1 MAAHHHHHPPPPPQC
16 CGCSSGYGCSS
27 NCDCNTTHFNQP
39 HHCYPP
45 SPSSIDSHP
54 LLQVIASHVLQSTT
68 ASAQQQQLYSHY
80 PKSRTQNR
88 KIHDQS
94 RHSKQRLS
102 QQEPE
107 PEETHLL
114 ISSLLS
120 RIEAL
125 ETSLHRFSSDR
136 SHYSLRDV
144 AARVI
149 QLQFRAFLVRRSR
162 ALRELKDLA
171 LVKSAFT
178 SLKSSISD
186 ETHFDIHSVSSKAM
200 DLLVKLESIQG
211 DDSMV
216 RDGKRSISRDLVQF
230 MDFID
235 GVALKRR
242 ELSIKARKNARFSR
256 NSDPPKVNV
265 GKNGL
270 DRDQREVIRKLRERV
285 EKIRG
290 YTMVPQDDDEYV
302 EFEGFQHVSD
312 EDNEAENPIV
322 VISGKKGP
330 IRNGVLANRSGDQ
343 PRVKKSVSFAEND
356 NLFKVFSNSNEAS
369 SNEEDSTSTN
379 SSDGHGDDGEN
390 NGADVEELKGFS
402 LGTEDDE
409 EEEGDVVSVGSSQTS
424 NEERN
429 PKTESVTKGEV
440 NYKINGHNEEFVFSA
455 PLPVQMDDK
464 ADLMKRRNE
473 VKILRTQELNVFV
486 SFIATSIMIGPI
498 LQRKEVSI
506 RQMGDLCLIAEISK
520 ALLVSASSGEPA

>member
-1 MAAHHHHHPPPPPQC
+1 MAAHHHHLHPPPPPPTC
-16 CGCSSGYGCSS
+16 CGCSSGYDCSS
-27 NCDCNTTHFNQP
+27 NCDCNNTHFNQP
-39 HHCYPP
+39 HHGYPP
-45 SPSSIDSHP
+45 SPSSIDPHP
-54 LLQVIASHVLQSTT
+54 LLQVIASQVLQST
-68 ASAQQQQLYSHY
+68 AQQPQLYSHY
-80 PKSRTQNR
+80 SKSRTHNR
-88 KIHDQS
+88 KLHDQS
-94 RHSKQRLS
+94 RHSKQRLH
-102 QQEPE
+102 QQEA
-107 PEETHLL
+107 EETNLL

-120 RIEAL
+120 RIEVL

-171 LVKSAFT
+171 VVKSAFT
-178 SLKSSISD
+178 SLKSSISN
-186 ETHFDIHSVSSKAM
+186 ETHFDFHSVSRKAM
-200 DLLVKLESIQG
+200 DLLVKLDSIQG

-216 RDGKRSISRDLVQF
+216 RDGKRSMSRDLVQF

-242 ELSIKARKNARFSR
+242 ELSIRARKNVRLSR
-256 NSDPPKVNV
+256 NNDPSKVNLS
-265 GKNGL
+265 KNGFNL
-270 DRDQREVIRKLRERV
+270 DGDQREVIRKLRERV

-290 YTMVPQDDDEYV
+290 YTMVPQDDDEFV

-322 VISGKKGP
+322 VISGKKAP

-343 PRVKKSVSFAEND
+343 PKVKKSVSFAENG

-369 SNEEDSTSTN
+369 SNEGDSTSTN
-379 SSDGHGDDGEN
+379 SSDGHEEDGEN

-409 EEEGDVVSVGSSQTS
+409 EEEGDVVGIGSSQTS
-424 NEERN
+424 NGERN
-429 PKTESVTKGEV
+429 PKTRSVTKGEV
-440 NYKINGHNEEFVFSA
+440 NYKIKGHNEEFVFSA

-464 ADLMKRRNE
+464 ADLMKRRTL
-473 VKILRTQELNVFV
+473 VKILR
-486 SFIATSIMIGPI
+486 S
-498 LQRKEVSI
+498 
-506 RQMGDLCLIAEISK
+506 
-520 ALLVSASSGEPA
+520 